1 MTRSQR
7 KAEYKAQA
15 ARTARRRAELVLL
28 LSPDLTCAFCG
39 GVKSVA
45 ELVIDHADGKSWTAN
60 KLSSS
65 QRVAR
70 YWREFKAGM
79 PMRTLCNPCSDRDGA
94 FRRHGKC
101 WTPTANDAVPF

>member
-15 ARTARRRAELVLL
+15 ARIARRRAELVLL
-28 LSPDLTCAFCG
+28 LSPDLTCACG
-39 GVKSVA
+39 TKAASAA
-45 ELVIDHADGKSWTAN
+45 ELVIDHADGKSWTAS

-70 YWREFKAGM
+70 YWREFEAGI
-79 PMRTLCNPCSDRDGA
+79 PMRALCNPCSDRDGA

-101 WTPTANDAVPF
+101 WTPVAGDEVPF